1 MVGEV
6 GERKGTQ
13 SYAVITSR
21 DHTDSIIVA
30 HIKRNRRSE
39 TTLKLL
45 TANYCERRIGTGAI
59 SI

>member
-1 MVGEV
+1 MAGEV

-21 DHTDSIIVA
+21 DLMDSIIVA

-39 TTLKLL
+39 TTLNYQLL
-45 TANYCERRIGTGAI
+45 TAVREE
-59 SI
+59 